1 MVCAHV
7 GVRGNNTRNFALHP
21 HIFQRMSDLCGKHS
35 QVKSLASAAQWLDYH
50 GHSGVFGK
58 HITVA
63 LFCFFCTKQYI

>member
-7 GVRGNNTRNFALHP
+7 GVRGSSTGNFALHP

-50 GHSGVFGK
+50 GPAAFSENTLLRGTG
-58 HITVA
+58 A
-63 LFCFFCTKQYI
+63 LFCFFCT